1 MCEGFFYDALH
12 ACRLTLSCRMLSRL
26 CMSDPAFVSAVR
38 SAFHECC
45 AYPVQKLRQSAESA
59 ELSHT

>member
-1 MCEGFFYDALH
+1 
-12 ACRLTLSCRMLSRL
+12 
-26 CMSDPAFVSAVR
+26 MSDPAFVSAVR